1 MEGETFLNKQV
12 AELVE
17 LTGRQVLSWTEK
29 GLIVPFKESP
39 GVGKKRLYDRTN
51 LLEFGLSKTL
61 LEMGL
66 GFRTTK
72 LVVSDLRRKGVLK
85 SWATDFSN
93 YYKDYFKKSKADLYK
108 AISELKKEGRSVTYF
123 EEAVKHFKESFK
135 PEKQTGIL
143 IYYFGN
149 EEKTVIFPWD
159 INNVPNLD
167 IIKERL
173 VGNLGF
179 ILVDV
184 GKIKGIIDRKL

>member
-1 MEGETFLNKQV
+1 MQDEYLNKEV
-12 AELVE
+12 SKLVD

-29 GLIVPFKESP
+29 ELIIAFKESP
-39 GVGKKRLYDRTN
+39 GVGIKRKYDYVN

-61 LEMGL
+61 LDMGL

-72 LVVSDLRRKGVLK
+72 RVVSDLRRKGAIK

-93 YYKDYFKKSKADLYK
+93 YYKVCFKKSKADLYK
-108 AISELKKEGRSVTYF
+108 AISELKKEGRSATYL
-123 EEAVKHFKESFK
+123 EEAAKHFKASFK

-149 EEKTVIFPWD
+149 EEKTVIFPWE
-159 INNVPNLD
+159 INNVFNLA
-167 IIKERL
+167 IIKEGL
-173 VGNLGF
+173 IGNLGF
-179 ILVDV
+179 ILVDI